1 MSSLMAILGL
11 FAAVA
16 LLVAG
21 LVLATFLNLWIQAK
35 ATQVPITLLDML
47 AMTLRKINPARVVSC
62 KISLAKAGV
71 DVETA
76 DMEAHVLCGGNL
88 EAVTDALIAAHK
100 AELGMDFRRLAAIA
114 LAGRDV
120 VDGVRTRV
128 NPKVIP
134 CPPAGAKAQGVCG
147 VSKDGVRLAVRA
159 RVTVRTRLDR
169 LVGGAGEETIV
180 ARVGEGIVAAIGHA
194 ESHRDILAN
203 PDLISAHLLA
213 KGLDSGTA
221 FEILSVDIA
230 DVDVLD
236 NVAARLRSAQA
247 DADKRIA
254 QARAE
259 IRRTAAVAVR
269 QEMRARTVEMTGRVV
284 AARSRVP
291 LALSSAFR
299 EVNLGVA
306 QPPGVILSPRAR
318 WRHVGKGSRNM

>member
-1 MSSLMAILGL
+1 VSSLMAILGL
-11 FAAVA
+11 FAAV
-16 LLVAG
+16 LLLAAG
-21 LVLATFLNLWIQAK
+21 VVLATFFNLWVQAK
-35 ATQVPITLLDML
+35 ATQVPVTLLEMV
-47 AMTLRKINPARVVSC
+47 AMTLRQVSPTRVVSC

-71 DVETA
+71 EVDTA
-76 DMEAHVLCGGNL
+76 DLEAHVLSGGHL
-88 EAVTDALIAAHK
+88 EAVADALIAAHK
-100 AELGMDFRRLAAIA
+100 ADLGMDFRRLAAID
-114 LAGRDV
+114 LAGRNV
-120 VDGVRTRV
+120 VDGVHTRV
-128 NPKVIP
+128 TPKVIP
-134 CPPAGAKAQGVCG
+134 CPPSEARTQGICG

-180 ARVGEGIVAAIGHA
+180 ARVGEGIVSAIGRA

-213 KGLDSGTA
+213 KGLDGGTA

-236 NVAARLRSAQA
+236 NVAARLSSAQA

-259 IRRTAAVAVR
+259 SRRAAAVAAR
-269 QEMRARTVEMTGRVV
+269 QEMRARTMEMTGRVV

-299 EVNLGVA
+299 EVNLGVTRA
-306 QPPGVILSPRAR
+306 PRPVLSSMARRPHPRRGPVEA
-318 WRHVGKGSRNM
+318 